1 MILLL
6 GRYVGDLVR
15 TQDMGYWLGV
25 TLVGSA
31 LTIAVILPSV
41 ISVVSRTRRP
51 LVLSTSSIALTQQPC
66 VIQIHAVQIGTA
78 SVMPTVAKV
87 SIPTPRRA
95 SRGGSVQLRSVSVL
109 GLPVSRLKKHQTAFG
124 ESTST

>member
-15 TQDMGYWLGV
+15 TQNMGYRLGV
-25 TLVGSA
+25 ALVGTT
-31 LTIAVILPSV
+31 LTITVILPSI

-51 LVLSTSSIALTQQPC
+51 LVLSTSPIALTQQPGI
-66 VIQIHAVQIGTA
+66 IQIRAVQIGAA
-78 SVMPTVAKV
+78 SVVPTVAEV

-95 SRGGSVQLRSVSVL
+95 SRGGSVQLRSVSIL
-109 GLPVSRLKKHQTAFG
+109 SLPVSGLQR
-124 ESTST
+124 